1 MPLSSFY
8 RFLLPAQNP
17 LGFGASDFILLGLA
31 VLLVV
36 ILLARRRI
44 WPVVQML
51 SSRTVLCMA
60 LLLAL
65 PIVLRLALLAHHP
78 VPTPRV
84 ADDFSYLLLGDTLAH
99 FRLANPM
106 HPMHRFFEGV
116 FILQDPSYSSIYPVG
131 QGLVLAFGELIF
143 RLPWAGVAL
152 SVGLLCALCYW
163 MLKAWVD
170 PAWALLGGLFAVVEF
185 GPLSSWMNTYW
196 GGAVSGIAGCLVFG
210 ALPRLRG
217 WYAPLP
223 HGHGSEPRASAS
235 GTAIL
240 LGIGLG
246 LQLLTRPFEFV
257 LLLVVVILFF
267 VPVRSLI
274 IAALVLLP
282 AFGLTLLQNK
292 EVTRSWTTLPYQL
305 SRYQYGIP
313 ATFTFQPNPIP
324 HRPLTVEQQIDY
336 DAQIDVHGLGTYP
349 ARLAGRVRF
358 YRFFFL
364 APLYLVLPAFLLTV
378 RQYRFAWVLIA
389 LGIFW
394 LGDAF
399 YPYFYP
405 HYIAAETCLFL
416 LVTVVSLERLSRLS
430 REAVVFLL
438 ILCAAHFVLWYGVH
452 LSGNQNLLLALG
464 SEESWDSIDFYSAA
478 YTDTAGRIAIN
489 RRLAEAEGKQLVFV
503 RYYPQR
509 TAREWIQNAA
519 DIDSARVVWAI
530 DLGPDEDKTL
540 RQYYP
545 QRTAWLL
552 EPDARPPRLTCM
564 DSQKFPA
571 CINH

>member
-36 ILLARRRI
+36 TLLGRRKILA
-44 WPVVQML
+44 VVQKL
-51 SSRTVLCMA
+51 AGRTVLCMA
-60 LLLAL
+60 LLAAL

-78 VPTPRV
+78 VPMPRV
-84 ADDFSYLLLGDTLAH
+84 ADDFSYILLGDTLAH

-116 FILQDPSYSSIYPVG
+116 FILQDPTYSSIYPLG
-131 QGLVLAFGELIF
+131 QGLFLAFGELIF

-152 SVGLLCALCYW
+152 SVGALCALCYW
-163 MLKAWVD
+163 MLKAWVN
-170 PAWALLGGLFAVVEF
+170 PAWALLGGLFAAVEF

-210 ALPRLRG
+210 ALPRLKN
-217 WYAPLP
+217 AP
-223 HGHGSEPRASAS
+223 R
-235 GTAIL
+235 TRDAIL
-240 LGIGLG
+240 LGVGLG

-257 LLLVVVILFF
+257 LLVVVVVLFLAD
-267 VPVRSLI
+267 VVNMRSARSLL

-292 EVTRSWTTLPYQL
+292 QVTGSWTTLPYQL

-313 ATFTFQPNPIP
+313 ATFTFQPNAVP

-336 DAQIDVHGLGTYP
+336 DAQVDVHGFETYP

-364 APLYLVLPAFLLTV
+364 APLYLVLPAFLLTT

-430 REAVVFLL
+430 REAMALL
-438 ILCAAHFVLWYGVH
+438 LVLCLAHFVFWYGVH

-464 SEESWDSIDFYSAA
+464 PEESWDSIDYYSAA
-478 YTDTAGRIAIN
+478 YTDTAGRIGIN
-489 RRLAEAEGKQLVFV
+489 RRLASAEGKQLVFV

-519 DIDSARVVWAI
+519 DIDNSRVVWAI
-530 DLGPDEDKTL
+530 DLGAGEDEML
-540 RQYYP
+540 RRYYP
-545 QRTAWLL
+545 DRTAWLL
-552 EPDARPPRLTCM
+552 EPDARPPKLTPM
-564 DSQKFPA
+564 DTRR
-571 CINH
+571 

>member
-1 MPLSSFY
+1 MPSSSFY

-44 WPVVQML
+44 RPVIQKF

-60 LLLAL
+60 LLAAV

-116 FILQDPSYSSIYPVG
+116 FILQDPTYSSIYPLG
-131 QGLVLAFGELIF
+131 QGLALAFGELIF

-152 SVGLLCALCYW
+152 SVGLLCALSYW
-163 MLKAWVD
+163 MLRAWVS
-170 PAWALLGGLFAVVEF
+170 PTWALLGGLFAAVEF

-210 ALPRLRG
+210 ALPRLRSA
-217 WYAPLP
+217 YAPLP

-257 LLLVVVILFF
+257 LLVVVVILFF
-267 VPVRSLI
+267 VPVRSLL

-292 EVTRSWTTLPYQL
+292 QVTGSWTTLPYQL

-313 ATFTFQPNPIP
+313 ATFTFQPNPTP

-349 ARLAGRVRF
+349 TRLAGRVKF

-416 LVTVVSLERLSRLS
+416 LVAVVSLERLSRLS
-430 REAVVFLL
+430 REAVALLL
-438 ILCAAHFVLWYGVH
+438 ILCAAHFVFWYGVH

-464 SEESWDSIDFYSAA
+464 PEESWDSIDFYSAA
-478 YTDTAGRIAIN
+478 YTDTVGRIAIN
-489 RRLAEAEGKQLVFV
+489 RRLAGAEGKQLVFV

-519 DIDSARVVWAI
+519 DIDHSRVVWAI
-530 DLGPDEDKTL
+530 DLGPAADEIL
-540 RQYYP
+540 RQYYKDR
-545 QRTAWLL
+545 QAWLL
-552 EPDARPPRLTCM
+552 EPDARPPRLT
-564 DSQKFPA
+564 PY
-571 CINH
+571 

>member
-1 MPLSSFY
+1 MPLSAFY
-8 RFLLPAQNP
+8 RFLLPTQNP

-36 ILLARRRI
+36 TLLARRKI
-44 WPVVQML
+44 LSVVQKL
-51 SSRTVLCMA
+51 ADRTILCMT
-60 LLLAL
+60 LLAAL

-116 FILQDPSYSSIYPVG
+116 FILQDPTYSSIYPLG
-131 QGLVLAFGELIF
+131 QGLFLAFGELIF
-143 RLPWAGVAL
+143 HLPWAGVAL

-163 MLKAWVD
+163 MLRGWVASMKLD
-170 PAWALLGGLFAVVEF
+170 SAWALLGGLFAAIEF

-196 GGAVSGIAGCLVFG
+196 GGSVSGIAGCLVFG
-210 ALPRLRG
+210 VLPRLKS
-217 WYAPLP
+217 AP
-223 HGHGSEPRASAS
+223 R
-235 GTAIL
+235 TRDAIL

-257 LLLVVVILFF
+257 LLVAVVILFLA
-267 VPVRSLI
+267 PVRSLL

-292 EVTRSWTTLPYQL
+292 QVTGSWATLPYQL
-305 SRYQYGIP
+305 SRYQYGVP

-336 DAQIDVHGLGTYP
+336 DAQADVHGFETYP
-349 ARLAGRVRF
+349 TRLAGRVRF

-364 APLYLVLPAFLLTV
+364 APLYLVLPAFLLTF

-416 LVTVVSLERLSRLS
+416 LVTVVSLERLSRVS
-430 REAVVFLL
+430 REATALLL
-438 ILCAAHFVLWYGVH
+438 IVCLAHFVFWYGVR

-464 SEESWDSIDFYSAA
+464 PEESWDSIDYYSVA
-478 YTDTAGRIAIN
+478 YTDTSGRIAIN
-489 RRLAEAEGKQLVFV
+489 RRLASAEGKQLVFV
-503 RYYPQR
+503 RYYPRR

-519 DIDSARVVWAI
+519 DIDHSRVVWAI
-530 DLGPDEDKTL
+530 DLGPEEDQTL

-545 QRTAWLL
+545 DRTAWLL

-564 DSQKFPA
+564 DSQKSSA
-571 CINH
+571 CISH